1 MTNELELSKLVE
13 SIAMKAAPYATLA
26 GALNSYIYSPI
37 LQVYKSGGL
46 AYTFLESDLVEF
58 ARSYSGN
65 ARSRVI
71 MPGMWLHY
79 QFNGNASQ
87 VLFMVEIRNDHPM
100 HKRCAPESN
109 FLLPNAWTFP
119 ACLWMALKPSQSG
132 LVRPSL

>member
-65 ARSRVI
+65 ARSRV
-71 MPGMWLHY
+71 
-79 QFNGNASQ
+79 Q
-87 VLFMVEIRNDHPM
+87 
-100 HKRCAPESN
+100 PESG
-109 FLLPNAWTFP
+109 FLPESRNGKS
-119 ACLWMALKPSQSG
+119 CLFKS
-132 LVRPSL
+132 R